1 MATRITTQPHRHRI
15 LVTDDN
21 EDYAASL
28 ALLLEMLGNEVR
40 TAHDGLEAVA
50 VAAEFQPDVIL
61 LDISLPK
68 LDGYEA
74 CRRIRAQLWAG
85 GVLIL
90 ALTGW
95 AEPHNKH
102 KARAAGFDDQLV
114 KPVEPSLFETLLA
127 TDPKADRARSLAAHV
142 RRGALS

>member
-1 MATRITTQPHRHRI
+1 MTRGTAQASRRRI

-21 EDYAASL
+21 EDYATSL
-28 ALLLEMLGNEVR
+28 ALMLEMLGNEVR

-50 VAAEFQPDVIL
+50 AAAEFHPDVIL
-61 LDISLPK
+61 MDISLPK

-74 CRRIRAQLWAG
+74 CRRIRAQPWAG
-85 GVLIL
+85 GVLML

-114 KPVEPSLFETLLA
+114 KPVEPSLFESLLTNGRKTGCA
-127 TDPKADRARSLAAHV
+127 GSIAQVS
-142 RRGALS
+142 RGPVS

>member
-1 MATRITTQPHRHRI
+1 MATNMTTQPNRRRI

-21 EDYAASL
+21 EDYATSL
-28 ALLLEMLGNEVR
+28 ALMLEVLGNEVR

-50 VAAEFQPDVIL
+50 VAAAFRPDVIL

-74 CRRIRAQLWAG
+74 CRRIRAEPWAD
-85 GVLIL
+85 GVLML

-95 AEPHNKH
+95 AEPHDRL
-102 KARAAGFDDQLV
+102 KAQAAGFDDHLV

-127 TDPKADRARSLAAHV
+127 TDRKADPARSLAAQL
-142 RRGALS
+142 RRGALG